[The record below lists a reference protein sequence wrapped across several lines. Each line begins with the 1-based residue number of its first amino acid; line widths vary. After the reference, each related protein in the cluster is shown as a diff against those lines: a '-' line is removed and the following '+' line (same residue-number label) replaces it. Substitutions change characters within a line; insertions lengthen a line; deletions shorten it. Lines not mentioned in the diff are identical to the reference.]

1 MRKPASVLAAVLV
14 ALSVSSGAFAA
25 DLYVLVGAAPGGDG
39 SKSRPFPQL
48 GAAEA
53 ASKPGDR
60 IYVFTK
66 APSDTLSVSITLK
79 PNQKLIG
86 LSPDGRTPKGE
97 AEMPR
102 LTSAASD
109 GVVVNTTNGSYAPT
123 GFIVKL
129 AKGVEVSGLHFV
141 DMKSPALLA
150 GNEDIS
156 GAHIHDNLF
165 SGVMANAAGL
175 IYALAL
181 GGAASVANVRVTDNT
196 FRDGDNLGGVSVQQR
211 GSSTGEY
218 RFERNHFSDLGGR
231 AYHIHSAE
239 TSKVTTAILDSD
251 VDNIGVGNKNSD
263 SVIPYLL
270 GQSQQTMLVKN
281 FRFKNTKQVGNASNT
296 ALEIFIYGPPRPE
309 ADKANWCTACRVDLV
324 IEDSIFERSASDG
337 VQVSNSGSNSIVNV
351 TIRRTKIINASPR
364 QVGGAVSLG
373 VEGAQNSGSKLTLM
387 IEDSE
392 ITGSSAFAF
401 ANTNQS
407 KGAPV
412 AVVDLGGGPLG
423 SKGRNVITGNAKG
436 ALSVQRIQVTAKNNW
451 WGGEAPVVVLNG
463 EGAAA
468 DTSSPLNAPPTR

>member
-1 MRKPASVLAAVLV
+1 MLAFAVVAS
-14 ALSVSSGAFAA
+14 SVCGGAFAA
-25 DLYVLVGAAPGGDG
+25 DLYVVAGAAAGGDG
-39 SKSRPFPQL
+39 AKSRPFSQL
-48 GAAEA
+48 GEAEA

-60 IYVFTK
+60 IYVSAK
-66 APSDTLSVSITLK
+66 SPSDTLSATITLK

-86 LSPDGRTPKGE
+86 LSPDGRTPKGATE
-97 AEMPR
+97 RPR
-102 LTSAASD
+102 LTSATSD
-109 GVVVNTTNGSYAPT
+109 GVVVNATNGSYAPT
-123 GFIVKL
+123 GFMVKL
-129 AKGVEVSGLHFV
+129 AKGVEVAGLHFV
-141 DMKSPALLA
+141 DMKGPALLA
-150 GNEDIS
+150 GDEDIS

-165 SGVMANAAGL
+165 SGVMPTATGL
-175 IYALAL
+175 IYAVAL
-181 GGAASVANVRVTDNT
+181 GGTASVANVRVADNT
-196 FRDGDNLGGVSVQQR
+196 FRDGDNLGGVSVQQS

-218 RFERNHFSDLGGR
+218 RFERNHFTDLGGR
-231 AYHIHSAE
+231 AYHIHSAD

-251 VDNIGVGNKNSD
+251 VDNIGVGNRNSD

-270 GQSQQTMLVKN
+270 GQSQQTVLVKN

-296 ALEIFIYGPPRPE
+296 ALEVFIYGPPRPE

-364 QVGGAVSLG
+364 QVGGAVSMG
-373 VEGAQNSGSKLTLM
+373 VEGAQNSGSKLTLL

-392 ITGSSAFAF
+392 LTGSSAFAF

-423 SKGRNVITGNAKG
+423 SKGRNIITGNAKG
-436 ALSVQRIQVTAKNNW
+436 AFSVQRIQVTAKNNW
-451 WGGEAPVVVLNG
+451 WGGDAPVVVLNG

-468 DTSSPLNAPPTR
+468 DTSSPLKAPPTR